1 MISKSRSAKLASKD
15 LSLDEA
21 AVALLRAVDR
31 GVRVFSPDGETPE
44 ALADFQQAVRLLRM
58 MESRR
63 YIAVI
68 TSLNVLPAGG
78 GGSRVDRVRLSGG
91 LTDKGRTV
99 LAYYDGQADRKSTRL
114 NSSHANISYAVF

>member
-1 MISKSRSAKLASKD
+1 MTTKSRLVKLASRD

-21 AVALLRAVDR
+21 TLTLLRAVGR
-31 GVRVFSPDGETPE
+31 GVRVFTPDGETPE

-78 GGSRVDRVRLSGG
+78 GQSRVDRVRLSGG
-91 LTDKGRTV
+91 LTDKGRAV
-99 LAYYDGQADRKSTRL
+99 LAYYDGEAHGYL
-114 NSSHANISYAVF
+114 NSQTA

>member
-31 GVRVFSPDGETPE
+31 GVRVFTPDGDTPE
-44 ALADFQQAVRLLRM
+44 ALADFEQTVRLLRM
-58 MESRR
+58 MEYRR
-63 YIAVI
+63 YIEVI
-68 TSLNVLPAGG
+68 CSLNVMAASG

-99 LAYYDGQADRKSTRL
+99 LAYYDGEARGYLDSQTA
-114 NSSHANISYAVF
+114 